1 MQLLRL
7 LAEHVQL
14 EKPLPWNVYDAG
26 GTLLLSKGYLLTASQ
41 QLDAL
46 FARGMYADAEA
57 LKAHWRGSNSPARPQ
72 AFDPFSAWSE
82 VQTRLSLLLR
92 EHRQTA
98 DFTEKFSQLAQAARR
113 SCEKDPDVG
122 IFMMMQLDL
131 TRYAVAHSVHC
142 GIVCELIASKLGW
155 SESEREVL
163 AKAALSMNIGMVEL
177 QATLAAQSGPPN
189 ERQRGEIREH
199 PERGRIMLATAGVS
213 DSDWLTAVAEHH
225 ETPDGHGYPCGK
237 QSVGQL
243 SELIRVA
250 DVFGAKVS
258 ARAGRCA
265 LQPDQAARALFLSMG
280 GNTNP
285 LAAMLIKEV
294 GIYPPGSFVRLAN
307 GETAI
312 VVRRGERANTPSV
325 AAFANPSGVAYGEP
339 LRRDTAKAEFAVS
352 GCVPREKVM
361 VRVNPARLYGYERG

>member
-14 EKPLPWNVYDAG
+14 NKPLPWNVYDAG
-26 GTLLLSKGYLLTASQ
+26 GTLLLSKGYTLTESQ

-46 FARGMYADAEA
+46 FARGMYAQADEV
-57 LKAHWRGSNSPARPQ
+57 KAHWRGANSPPRPQ
-72 AFDPFSAWSE
+72 AFDPFWAWSD

-92 EHRQTA
+92 EHGQTA
-98 DFTEKFSQLAQAARR
+98 GFTEKFEQVVQIARR

-122 IFMMMQLDL
+122 VFVMMQLDL

-142 GIVCELIASKLGW
+142 GIVCELIARKLGW
-155 SESEREVL
+155 SDTERDVL
-163 AKAALSMNIGMVEL
+163 AKAALSMNMGMFEL
-177 QATLAAQSGPPN
+177 QATLAAQNSPPSD
-189 ERQRGEIREH
+189 RQRAEIREH
-199 PERGRIMLATAGVS
+199 PERSRMMLATAGVT
-213 DSDWLTAVAEHH
+213 DADWLTAVADHH
-225 ETPDGHGYPCGK
+225 ETPDGKGYPCGK

-250 DVFGAKVS
+250 DIFGAKVS
-258 ARAGRCA
+258 PRAGRCA

-285 LAAMLIKEV
+285 LAAMLIKEI

-325 AAFANPSGVAYGEP
+325 AAFSNPNGVAYVDP
-339 LRRDTAKAEFAVS
+339 VKRNTAKPEYAVS

-361 VRVNPARLYGYERG
+361 VRVNPARLYGYERA